1 MIYEVTWHM
10 NHNWQYHIHLFLTPS
25 KSSCP
30 AAPNLTHH
38 PLPPPTTAS
47 KSQEITVL
55 WISNKICNS
64 SRKKVVLK
72 VRLCWEKEFLHS
84 KLFPL
89 QRTPCGVLDKLAT
102 LREKGRIWREGSS
115 PGFLFLR
122 KVMLT
127 IRKMQTKRDGDTLPR
142 PDSWRT
148 QWPHLGHGHGGQEG
162 SSKKRKERKVHQGEG
177 DSYGPSC
184 TSPNLHVQVPAP
196 RISKCNHIRR

>member
-38 PLPPPTTAS
+38 PPPTNYCFKEPGNHCTLNF
-47 KSQEITVL
+47 KQDL
-55 WISNKICNS
+55 QQQQ
-64 SRKKVVLK
+64 KVVLK

-89 QRTPCGVLDKLAT
+89 QRTPCGVLDKLAI

-196 RISKCNHIRR
+196 RISKCNHIQR